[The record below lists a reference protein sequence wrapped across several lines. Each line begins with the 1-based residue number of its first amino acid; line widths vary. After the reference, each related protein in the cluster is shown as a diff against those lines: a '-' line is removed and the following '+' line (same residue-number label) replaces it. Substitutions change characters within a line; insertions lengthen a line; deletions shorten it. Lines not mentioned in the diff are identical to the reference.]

1 MEAKPAL
8 ILPITLSALR
18 KTIQQGQGYASNGR
32 NLYFGLYGQDSWRLR
47 SNLTV
52 NFGLRY
58 EIATPWWEEH
68 NEIQTL
74 VPGVQS
80 LVFPGSPTGWV
91 FPGDP
96 GIPKTLAPIRYGN
109 FAPRLGLAYSPNTR
123 ERLCWAS

>member
-1 MEAKPAL
+1 M
-8 ILPITLSALR
+8 LR
-18 KTIQQGQGYASNGR
+18 P
-32 NLYFGLYGQDSWRLR
+32 
-47 SNLTV
+47 NLTV

-74 VPGVQS
+74 VPGLQS

-109 FAPRLGLAYSPNTR
+109 FAPRFGLAYSPSTR
-123 ERLCWAS
+123 EGFLRQVDRWSREQQYPRQLG